1 MDIINFCIIAHI
13 DHGKSTLADRMLE
26 ITNTVEKRK
35 FKEQFLDQMDLE
47 RERGITIKLQP
58 VRMKYKGCILDLID
72 TPGHVDFTYE
82 VSRSLAAVEGAI
94 LLVDATSGVQA
105 QTLANLYLAMDQN
118 LEIIPVINKIDLP
131 TAKPEERKKEI
142 ADLLR
147 IDENEILMI
156 SAKNGDGVQKLLD
169 TVADKIPKAKIEDDK
184 PLKALIFDS
193 KFDSFKG
200 VIAYVRII
208 QGSIKKGDKVF
219 LMVTGADSEAI
230 ETGYFSPNLE
240 PKEKLTAGEIGYIA
254 TGLKGVEECRV
265 GDTLTRK
272 EDSGKIEALAGYK
285 EPKPVVFS
293 SFYPA
298 ESGEYDAL
306 RSAIEKLKLND
317 AALFFEP
324 ETSKALGRGLRCGF
338 LGLLHM
344 EIICERI
351 EREFGVGI
359 IISSPTV
366 AYKITNTVSKES
378 KTIHSPSEFE
388 PQSNIQIEQ
397 PWAKVEI
404 ITPQEYM
411 GSIMKLINEKDGILI
426 NSSAID
432 KTRLVMTYK
441 MPLAN
446 VISDFYDK
454 LKSATSGFAS
464 MNYEEAEY
472 RIADLEKIDFLIAGE
487 KVDAFSI
494 IISKKNSLREAK
506 KTVARLKEVIPR
518 QNFSVAIQAAVGA
531 KIIAR
536 ETISPFRKDVT
547 AKLYG
552 GDITRRR
559 KLLEKQ
565 KKGKKKMK
573 QFGRI
578 QIPQDVFLEV
588 LKK

>member
-531 KIIAR
+531 KIVAR

>member
-58 VRMKYKGCILDLID
+58 VRMKYKGCILNLID

-105 QTLANLYLAMDQN
+105 QTLANLYLATDQN

-142 ADLLR
+142 ADLLG

-219 LMVTGADSEAI
+219 LMATGADSEAI
-230 ETGYFSPNLE
+230 ETGYFSPNFE

-344 EIICERI
+344 EIVCERI

-411 GSIMKLINEKDGILI
+411 GSIMKLIDEKDGILI

-432 KTRLVMTYK
+432 KTRLVMTYE

-464 MNYEEAEY
+464 MNYEEAGY

-518 QNFSVAIQAAVGA
+518 QNFSVAIQAAIGA

-573 QFGRI
+573 QFGRV